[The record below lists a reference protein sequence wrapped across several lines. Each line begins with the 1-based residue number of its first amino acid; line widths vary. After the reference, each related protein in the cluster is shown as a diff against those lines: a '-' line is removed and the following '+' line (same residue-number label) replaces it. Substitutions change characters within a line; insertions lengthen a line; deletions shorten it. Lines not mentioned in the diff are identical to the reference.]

1 MKKNYVMRIAAV
13 LLVLVLLST
22 CVVSGTFAKYV
33 TDGTASD
40 SATIAKWGVTV
51 DANTTT
57 VATVTE
63 VGGAAE
69 AQVKSATPEV
79 ILAPGTEV
87 AKLADFTI
95 KGTPEVAVNVS
106 YSANLVLAGWALSG
120 GTYYCPL
127 EITVN
132 GNVLSGKSYASMT
145 EFEAAVEAA
154 IAALSDNY
162 VVSYDLS
169 TAVAPQV
176 SVAWAYNGGNDSA
189 DTYLGNQASIGN
201 APTVSLTITAT
212 VTQID

>member
-33 TDGTASD
+33 TAGNASD

-51 DANTTT
+51 EANTST

-63 VGGAAE
+63 IGGAAE

-95 KGTPEVAVNVS
+95 SGTPEVAVSVS
-106 YSANLVLAGWALSG
+106 YTADLVLAGWALSG

-127 EITVN
+127 EVTVN
-132 GNVLSGKSYASMT
+132 STVYAGKDYTSMAA
-145 EFEAAVEAA
+145 FEAAVEAA
-154 IAALSDNY
+154 IAA
-162 VVSYDLS
+162 VSAEYAVSSNLS

-176 SVAWAYNGGNDSA
+176 SVAWAFNGGNDSA

>member
-33 TDGTASD
+33 TAGNASD

-51 DANTTT
+51 EANTST

-63 VGGAAE
+63 IGGAAE

-87 AKLADFTI
+87 AKLADFSI
-95 KGTPEVAVNVS
+95 SGTPEVAVNVS
-106 YSANLVLAGWALSG
+106 YVADLQLAGWTLSDA
-120 GTYYCPL
+120 TYYCPL
-127 EITVN
+127 VVTVN
-132 GNVLSGKSYASMT
+132 GTEIAGKDYTSMAL
-145 EFEAAVEAA
+145 FEAAVEAA
-154 IAALSDNY
+154 IAGLSADY
-162 VVSYDLS
+162 VVSSDLS

-176 SVAWAYNGGNDSA
+176 SIAWAFNGGNDSA
-189 DTYLGNQASIGN
+189 DTYLGNQAFIGN
-201 APTVSLTITAT
+201 APTVKLTITAT

>member
-33 TDGTASD
+33 TAGNASD
-40 SATIAKWGVTV
+40 SATIAKWGVKV
-51 DANTTT
+51 EANDST
-57 VATVTE
+57 VATVKE
-63 VGGAAE
+63 VGGADE
-69 AQVKSATPEV
+69 AQVKSATPKV

-95 KGTPEVAVNVS
+95 SGTPEVAVNVS
-106 YSANLVLAGWALSG
+106 YAANLVLADWTLDG
-120 GTYYCPL
+120 GAYYCPL
-127 EITVN
+127 EINVN
-132 GNVLSGKSYASMT
+132 GTVLVGKDYTSMAD
-145 EFEAAVEAA
+145 FEAAVEAK

-162 VVSYDLS
+162 AVGTDLS
-169 TAVAPQV
+169 TLVGPQV
-176 SVAWAYNGGNDSA
+176 SIAWAFNGGNDTA
-189 DTYLGNQASIGN
+189 DTYLGDKAS

>member
-33 TDGTASD
+33 TAGNASD

-51 DANTTT
+51 EANTST

-63 VGGAAE
+63 INGAAE

-79 ILAPGTEV
+79 ILAPGTAV

-95 KGTPEVAVNVS
+95 SGTPEVAVNVS
-106 YSANLVLAGWALSG
+106 YDADLVLAGWALSG

-127 EITVN
+127 EINVN
-132 GNVLSGKSYASMT
+132 GTVLVGKDFTTMAA
-145 EFEAAVEAA
+145 FEAAVEAA

-162 VVSYDLS
+162 AVDTNLS

-176 SVAWAYNGGNDSA
+176 SIAWAFDGGNDSA

-201 APTVSLTITAT
+201 APTVSLTIKAT